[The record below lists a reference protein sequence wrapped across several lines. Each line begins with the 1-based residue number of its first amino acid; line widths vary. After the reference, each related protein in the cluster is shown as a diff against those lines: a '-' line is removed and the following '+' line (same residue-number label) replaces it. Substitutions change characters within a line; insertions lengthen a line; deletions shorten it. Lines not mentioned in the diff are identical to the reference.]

1 MSSRSVK
8 LVYVS
13 GSNNLLLKAASYLM
27 TIRMAFYYSKDFL
40 RVKTRKPELANC
52 ISEEFKKLGLKVHV
66 KIYED

>member
-1 MSSRSVK
+1 MKQSVK
-8 LVYVS
+8 LVY
-13 GSNNLLLKAASYLM
+13 GRGRRDNLVKSTAVLM
-27 TIRMAFYYSKDFL
+27 EMHMAFYYSKDFI